1 VAWDRNTVMPRQQ
14 FAKLQAPRPP
24 TSALGFTLLEILVVI
39 VIVGII
45 ISVATIAVGVLGR
58 DREMQDQAERLW
70 AVLQQAKEETELQG
84 FDLGMRVDA
93 GSYDFVRFDARTQSW
108 IPVADDDL
116 LASRT
121 LSEGLR
127 FRLWLEGRETV
138 LTENLDATREE
149 EAAQDNESER
159 AEDNAIK
166 AETVE
171 ERRRRERPPQIMIL
185 SSGDVNSFE
194 LHLERDGS
202 DARWRVFSKPDSTLA
217 AEPVSNAV

>member
-1 VAWDRNTVMPRQQ
+1 MPRRR
-14 FAKLQAPRPP
+14 FAPLQAPRRSP
-24 TSALGFTLLEILVVI
+24 SVRGFTLLEILVVI

-70 AVLQQAKEETELQG
+70 AVLQQTKEETELQG
-84 FDLGMRVDA
+84 FDIGMRVGA

-116 LASRT
+116 LAART
-121 LSEGLR
+121 LPEGLR

-138 LTENLDATREE
+138 LSENLDAQREAEAAEE
-149 EAAQDNESER
+149 EQT
-159 AEDNAIK
+159 NATDGDEIK

-171 ERRRRERPPQIMIL
+171 ERRRRERPPQVMIL

-194 LHLERDGS
+194 LQLERDGS

-217 AEPVSNAV
+217 AEPISNAV